1 MSSLRRQ
8 DPTGPGLKRIACAHV
23 ESAIRC
29 LTRQAGQGVAA
40 EQAIDQVRALL
51 SLIEPDLPRPDV
63 RRDLAILDRLSN
75 GLAELTEP
83 ILLADHLDRLYKKTP
98 SDAALASAVKTLR
111 KRWAVDDASGSAMS
125 SKAGSF
131 NPVIYRLV
139 ADMAELRGHLG
150 AWPADAIPSDQPPR
164 GLRRTY
170 AKARKLANEPTT
182 ASALADLH
190 KALTELT
197 TQLSVI
203 NKACSTMIKG
213 QRKLITR
220 AADALQNLILED
232 KLDAA
237 LREEL
242 GNHASKSLPSP
253 KPLDERAADGLGSD
267 LGYALAETPAA
278 MMKRMQAYWAIWR
291 GESD

>member
-8 DPTGPGLKRIACAHV
+8 DPIGPGLKRIACAHV

-63 RRDLAILDRLSN
+63 RRDLAILDRLSD

-83 ILLADHLDRLYKKTP
+83 ILLAEQLDRLYKKTP
-98 SDAALASAVKTLR
+98 SDADLASAVKALR
-111 KRWAVDDASGSAMS
+111 KRWAVGEESGSAMS

-131 NPVIYRLV
+131 NPMIYRLV

-150 AWPADAIPSDQPPR
+150 EWPADAIPSDQPPR

-182 ASALADLH
+182 ASTLADLH

-220 AADALQNLILED
+220 AADALQSLILED

-242 GNHASKSLPSP
+242 GDNASKALPDL
-253 KPLDERAADGLGSD
+253 KPLDERAAECLGSD

-278 MMKRMQAYWAIWR
+278 MMKRMQAYWATWR
-291 GESD
+291 GGSD